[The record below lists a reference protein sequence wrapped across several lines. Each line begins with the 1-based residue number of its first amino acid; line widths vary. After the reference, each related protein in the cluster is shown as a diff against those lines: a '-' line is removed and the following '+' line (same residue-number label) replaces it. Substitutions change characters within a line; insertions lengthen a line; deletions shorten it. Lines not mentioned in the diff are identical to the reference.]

1 MTLIDRYT
9 NAVAQYLPVNRRAE
23 ITRELR
29 ANILDR
35 IEHLS
40 EQNDRDLST
49 AEIAEVLRDIGHPQQ
64 VASQFLPRQT
74 LVSEEFFPQFKEAL
88 YYTLIICLVV
98 HLVKKGAAFLN
109 AGTMNFSSLLF
120 DFTDTALLVFALIT
134 GIFYVL
140 SNPPGG
146 KPLFTP
152 YASWKPDE
160 LPALDRPWQKIS
172 FGEQAGELAINCFFL
187 LVLHYPLWASAE
199 ALANL
204 RMTFSEPVAAW
215 IPWMTVLVIG
225 SILLNLWNFRY
236 GFWSKSKLVISGVI
250 NVGCALILLI
260 LSRQLEIFTLV
271 PGAEM
276 RIWGTAEANEFSR
289 VGFVLTGLWLLYEA
303 GRDFYRA
310 HLLGRSVTME
320 RSVTS

>member
-1 MTLIDRYT
+1 MNLIDRYMS
-9 NAVAQYLPVNRRAE
+9 AVAYYLPANRREE

-35 IEHLS
+35 VEHLS
-40 EQNDRDLST
+40 EQKGRDLNA
-49 AEIAEVLRDIGHPQQ
+49 AEIAGVLREIGHPQQ
-64 VASQFLPRQT
+64 VANRFLPQQV
-74 LVSEEFFPQFKEAL
+74 LVSEELFPLFKEVL
-88 YYTLIICLVV
+88 YYTLIIFFII

-109 AGTMNFSSLLF
+109 AEYINFSSLIF
-120 DFTDTALLVFALIT
+120 DFSDTALLIFASIT
-134 GIFYVL
+134 GIFYLL

-152 YASWKPDE
+152 YASWKPEE
-160 LPALDRPWQKIS
+160 LPAPDRSWQKIS
-172 FGEQAGELAINCFFL
+172 FGEQASELAINCFFL

-215 IPWMTVLVIG
+215 IPWMTVLVIV
-225 SILLNLWNFRY
+225 SILLNIWNFRY
-236 GFWSKSKLVISGVI
+236 GFWSKPKLIISGVI

-260 LSRQLEIFTLV
+260 LSRQPEIFTLV

-276 RIWGTAEANEFSR
+276 RVWGTAEVNEFSR
-289 VGFVLTGLWLLYEA
+289 LGFVLTGLWLVYEA
-303 GRDFYRA
+303 VRDFYRVR
-310 HLLGRSVTME
+310 LLLRSAA
-320 RSVTS
+320 S